1 MCAGL
6 RLRAL
11 SFLPGGGA
19 DPAAGPPL
27 VAHASASDELTEDPR
42 YRHSPMIRK
51 DHGTCATCHTSGK
64 GEYFYRSKTDLFWAG
79 MLDESHFPDRHNN
92 PIEVYFV
99 DDGLLHT
106 LNGLT
111 AMCTI
116 DQLTRALIE
125 VLGKYRVREFHY
137 GTYWN
142 GKIIHLNQRAI
153 KICHRTGTGDSHS
166 SVFAFT
172 GAEIARA
179 EDPQA
184 GGPPV
189 IMLEAVAMSRSDCPK
204 RNTTNLPELSPG
216 EAICCWWCKHYLD
229 WRLCSAS
236 LFDLD
241 MLS

>member
-1 MCAGL
+1 
-6 RLRAL
+6 
-11 SFLPGGGA
+11 
-19 DPAAGPPL
+19 
-27 VAHASASDELTEDPR
+27 
-42 YRHSPMIRK
+42 
-51 DHGTCATCHTSGK
+51 
-64 GEYFYRSKTDLFWAG
+64 
-79 MLDESHFPDRHNN
+79 
-92 PIEVYFV
+92 
-99 DDGLLHT
+99 
-106 LNGLT
+106 
-111 AMCTI
+111 MCTI

-172 GAEIARA
+172 GAEIALA

-204 RNTTNLPELSPG
+204 RNTTNLPELSP

>member
-1 MCAGL
+1 
-6 RLRAL
+6 
-11 SFLPGGGA
+11 
-19 DPAAGPPL
+19 
-27 VAHASASDELTEDPR
+27 
-42 YRHSPMIRK
+42 
-51 DHGTCATCHTSGK
+51 
-64 GEYFYRSKTDLFWAG
+64 
-79 MLDESHFPDRHNN
+79 
-92 PIEVYFV
+92 
-99 DDGLLHT
+99 
-106 LNGLT
+106 
-111 AMCTI
+111 MCTI

-125 VLGKYRVREFHY
+125 VLGTYRVREFPY

-142 GKIIHLNQRAI
+142 GKVIHLNQRAI

-172 GAEIARA
+172 GAEIALA